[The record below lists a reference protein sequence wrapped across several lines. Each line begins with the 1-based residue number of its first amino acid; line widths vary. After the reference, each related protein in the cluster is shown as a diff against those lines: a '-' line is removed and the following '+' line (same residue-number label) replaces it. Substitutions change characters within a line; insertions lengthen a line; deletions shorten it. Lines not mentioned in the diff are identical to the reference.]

1 MCTKKFKS
9 GSKFFYKNEIPP
21 NFGFRPRLVPT
32 YFGGWF
38 KSLFSSNV
46 DYLFN
51 LMFPMNENMN
61 KGTIWIVTLV
71 IILDYIQM

>member
-1 MCTKKFKS
+1 MDVTFIKIS
-9 GSKFFYKNEIPP
+9 
-21 NFGFRPRLVPT
+21 NFGFRPRLLPT
-32 YFGGWF
+32 YFWGWF
-38 KSLFSSNV
+38 KILFSSNV

-71 IILDYIQM
+71 IIIDYIQM